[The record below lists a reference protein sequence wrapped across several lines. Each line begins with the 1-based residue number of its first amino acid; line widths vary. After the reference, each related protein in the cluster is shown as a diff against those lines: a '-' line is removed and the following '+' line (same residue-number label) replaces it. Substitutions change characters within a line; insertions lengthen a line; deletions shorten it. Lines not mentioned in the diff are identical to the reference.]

1 MIRRHNIGFS
11 SSDSGG
17 PRWGSCVIFYDY
29 ADKDTIRET
38 VVIDGYL
45 EGTGG
50 KKLKK
55 RLKDMNIRSPW
66 LYLTHAH
73 GDHGDGLYDI
83 IDDEWFTPKGFCCY
97 DPESIKAGADQNKEI
112 MQDYKGLK
120 RIVARCKARGIPVT
134 YLHSSDTRKHGD
146 IKFRVYRE
154 QPRFTGNDKD
164 PHGWEYVNDG
174 SLQFW
179 FWELGTLVTGD
190 GPEALYDFCLKRDIH
205 AKDFQISHH
214 GGCCPKSQANGMK
227 SLGALY
233 CWDDNYC
240 SNSDSFVQ
248 YGRKRCIE
256 AGLKFYGIHGDINVV
271 YFSKRAVIYKNGK
284 INRYSCSYTGQPTL
298 RDANATI
305 ARKVMQGKY
314 GTSDARTTKLLDE
327 SYNPNL
333 VQKAVNNVI
342 TTAANIWS
350 GAVDYGKNEA
360 RIAKIDKEL
369 GKGYG
374 QLVQDYIN
382 VLAGVRKS
390 V

>member
-11 SSDSGG
+11 SSDGVKD
-17 PRWGSCVIFYDY
+17 RTGSCVIFYDY

-38 VVIDGYL
+38 VVIDGY
-45 EGTGG
+45 TGVG
-50 KKLKK
+50 AKKLKK
-55 RLKDMNIRSPW
+55 RLKDRNIRSPW
-66 LYLTHAH
+66 LYNTHAH
-73 GDHGDGLYDI
+73 GDHTDGLYEI
-83 IDDEWFTPKGFCCY
+83 VDDEWFTPKGFCCY
-97 DPESIKAGADQNKEI
+97 DPDSILPGATQNSEI
-112 MQDYKGLK
+112 MQDYKSLK
-120 RIVARCKARGIPVT
+120 RIIKRCKERGIPVI

-146 IKFRVYRE
+146 IKFKIYRE
-154 QPRFTGNDKD
+154 QPRFKGNEED
-164 PHGWEYVNDG
+164 PHGWEYMNDG
-174 SLQFW
+174 SLIFW
-179 FWELGTLVTGD
+179 FYELGTLVTGD
-190 GPEALYDFCLKRDIH
+190 GPAELGAFCQKRDIH

-214 GGCCPKSQANGMK
+214 GNSCNGTESRLMK
-227 SLGALY
+227 SLGAIY
-233 CWDDNYC
+233 CWDDSY
-240 SNSDSFVQ
+240 SDDRDFLR
-248 YGRKRCIE
+248 YGRYRCIE

-284 INRYSCSYTGQPTL
+284 IHRYSCSFTGQPTL
-298 RDANATI
+298 RDANPDI
-305 ARKVMQGKY
+305 VRKVMQGKY

-342 TTAANIWS
+342 NLAADIWS
-350 GAVDYGKNEA
+350 GASDYGKNEA
-360 RIAKIDKEL
+360 RKAKIDKEL